1 MKTMFFR
8 KYFLKY
14 SEKNFYIL
22 CMYLNFQIYYKG
34 FMIVA
39 LKKFTNFNQNIL
51 CMYFHNLSKNKKFKK
66 QYNKIHYNNV
76 MIR

>member
-22 CMYLNFQIYYKG
+22 CMYLNFLIYMG
-34 FMIVA
+34 FKIVA
-39 LKKFTNFNQNIL
+39 LKKFMNFNQNIL
-51 CMYFHNLSKNKKFKK
+51 CMYLHNLSKNKKSLK
-66 QYNKIHYNNV
+66 NNITKSITT
-76 MIR
+76 ML